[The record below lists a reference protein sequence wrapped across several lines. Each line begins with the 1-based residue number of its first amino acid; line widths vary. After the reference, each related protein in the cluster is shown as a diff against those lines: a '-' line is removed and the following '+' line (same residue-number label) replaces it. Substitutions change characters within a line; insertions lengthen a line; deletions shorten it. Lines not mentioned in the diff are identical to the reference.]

1 MTPVLFL
8 IGVTP
13 SVVLALLAAAVVD
26 LQYGIDA
33 YEGTAA
39 SMRLL
44 AAALTLGIAD
54 GALSGAITGVR
65 GVFRRGLP
73 NGMLVPFLEEK

>member
-1 MTPVLFL
+1 MTLCSFSLVP
-8 IGVTP
+8 TP

-54 GALSGAITGVR
+54 GAL
-65 GVFRRGLP
+65 
-73 NGMLVPFLEEK
+73 